1 MTESDKCEYTFYTFI
16 CNDPNITD
24 CYVGS
29 TKAFRQRKRNH
40 KSNCN
45 LKTSKSYNVKI
56 YQTIRANGGWDS
68 WEMKPIDT
76 KICSRLEARIHETK
90 LMEERHATLN
100 CMKAYTSDEQK
111 QEAISANKKA
121 YYEQNKDKL
130 LAYQKE
136 YNQQNKETISTYQK
150 EYQKEYYHQN
160 KEVLIAYQKEYRAK
174 KKQQNE
180 LINMIKD
187 DLTSNSDELYSHQP
201 HTEHT

>member
-29 TKAFRQRKRNH
+29 TKAFRQRKNKH
-40 KSNCN
+40 KSDCN
-45 LKTSKSYNVKI
+45 LETCKSYNLKI
-56 YQTIRANGGWDS
+56 YQTIRANGGWNN

-76 KICSRLEARIHETK
+76 KICSKLDSRIHETK

-100 CMKAYTSDEQK
+100 CIKAYISEEQK
-111 QEAISANKKA
+111 KEENNERNKYDPEK
-121 YYEQNKDKL
+121 YQQNRNKILEQRKNYKQKNKDKINARKREL
-130 LAYQKE
+130 YAL
-136 YNQQNKETISTYQK
+136 
-150 EYQKEYYHQN
+150 
-160 KEVLIAYQKEYRAK
+160 
-174 KKQQNE
+174 KKQQKE

-187 DLTSNSDELYSHQP
+187 DLTANSDESYSHQL